1 LILGSLSFCIAC
13 STFSTPFSRLF
24 TLSMVPCSV
33 GMKGIGAENENT
45 GGVGGG
51 GGGRGAA
58 PGRGGSGGGI
68 GAVSGRGEGGGGGG
82 WEAIRGQE
90 EDEEQEKWKV

>member
-1 LILGSLSFCIAC
+1 
-13 STFSTPFSRLF
+13 
-24 TLSMVPCSV
+24 MVPCSV
-33 GMKGIGAENENT
+33 GMKGTGAENVNT

-58 PGRGGSGGGI
+58 PSRGGGGGGI
-68 GAVSGRGEGGGGGG
+68 GAVPGRGEGGGSGG

-90 EDEEQEKWKV
+90 RMRNREIGRSRQENTQH